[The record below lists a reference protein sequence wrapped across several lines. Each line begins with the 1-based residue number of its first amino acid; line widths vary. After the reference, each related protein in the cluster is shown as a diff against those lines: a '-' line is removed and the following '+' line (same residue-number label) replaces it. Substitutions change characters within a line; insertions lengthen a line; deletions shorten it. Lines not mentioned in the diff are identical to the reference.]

1 MMQHRMP
8 QSRGSNQVAVRQYN
22 ERLVLQTIRLNGPLP
37 KAELA
42 RLIGLTPQ
50 TVTHIVRELE
60 SAGLLIRGE
69 PERGRVG
76 QPSVP
81 FDLNPNG
88 AQSIGI
94 HIGRRSTEIV
104 LINQLGQILA
114 KLSTIYAYPEPEHI
128 LDFIGTSYR
137 SLLRRKACQPTR
149 IMGVGVCEPGN
160 IGGWQQ
166 LLGAP
171 AEILDAWDRLD
182 LGEAIG
188 QLIGEEPLFCN
199 DASAACGAELLFGE
213 GRHYGNHL
221 YIYIGSFIGGG
232 LVIDGQLIIGRSGNA
247 AAVGS
252 LPLSPRST
260 QQLIDQSSLLQL
272 EEALVR
278 SGLERTTLWRDP
290 QGWEIHR
297 ELVVQWIQGAAPGIA
312 MAALSST
319 ALLELDAL
327 IIDGAFPTW
336 VKTALAHAID
346 DAADALNW
354 EGIERPPVV
363 EGVCG
368 FHARALGGAA
378 LPLLAQFAADHQSL
392 MKSPA

>member
-1 MMQHRMP
+1 MQHRSI

-22 ERLVLQTIRLNGPLP
+22 ERLVLQTIRLNGPTP

-60 SAGLLIRGE
+60 SDGLLVRGE

-104 LINQLGQILA
+104 LINQVGNILA
-114 KLSTIYAYPEPEHI
+114 KLSTVYAYPEPKSI
-128 LDFIGTSYR
+128 LEFIGSSYR
-137 SLLRRKACQPTR
+137 SLMRRKACEPNR
-149 IMGVGVCEPGN
+149 MMGVGVCEPRN

-171 AEILDAWDRLD
+171 NDISETWNQLD
-182 LGEAIG
+182 LGVAIN
-188 QLIGEEPLFCN
+188 QAIGEEPLFCN

-213 GRHYGNHL
+213 GRNYANHL
-221 YIYIGSFIGGG
+221 YIYLGSFIGGG
-232 LVIDGQLIIGRSGNA
+232 LVLEGNLMIGRSGNA
-247 AAVGS
+247 AAIGS
-252 LPLSPRST
+252 LPLSPHSKH
-260 QQLIDQSSLLQL
+260 QLIDHSSLLQL
-272 EEALVR
+272 EEALVQ

-290 QGWEIHR
+290 EGWETHR
-297 ELVVQWIQGAAPGIA
+297 SLVMQWISNAAPGIA
-312 MAALSST
+312 MAWLSST

-327 IIDGAFPTW
+327 IIDGAFPEW
-336 VKTALAHAID
+336 VKLELIQGID
-346 DAADALNW
+346 EAARHLNW
-354 EGIERPPVV
+354 EGIEKPPILA
-363 EGVCG
+363 GVCG

-392 MKSPA
+392 LKSTA

>member
-1 MMQHRMP
+1 MQHRTL

-22 ERLVLQTIRLNGPLP
+22 ERLVLQTIRLQGPMP

-42 RLIGLTPQ
+42 RLVGLTPQ
-50 TVTHIVRELE
+50 TITHIVRDLE
-60 SAGLLIRGE
+60 SAGLLVRGE

-94 HIGRRSTEIV
+94 HIGRRSTAIV
-104 LINQLGQILA
+104 LINQIGHINA
-114 KLSTIYAYPEPEHI
+114 KLSIIYAYPQPDHI

-137 SLLRRKACQPTR
+137 SLIRRKACEPSR

-166 LLGAP
+166 LLGASG
-171 AEILDAWDRLD
+171 ETLEAWDRVD
-182 LGEAIG
+182 LREAIG
-188 QLIGEEPLFCN
+188 HVIGEAPLFCN

-213 GRHYGNHL
+213 GRHYSNHL
-221 YIYIGSFIGGG
+221 YIYLGSFIGGG
-232 LVIDGQLIIGRSGNA
+232 LVIDGQLLVGRSGNA

-252 LPLSPRST
+252 LPLSPYSK

-272 EEALVR
+272 EEAIVR

-290 QGWEIHR
+290 QGWETHR
-297 ELVVQWIQGAAPGIA
+297 DLVLQWIHAAAPGIA

-327 IIDGAFPTW
+327 IVDGAFPAW
-336 VKTALAHAID
+336 VKTTLAEAID
-346 DAADALNW
+346 EAAEALNW

>member
-1 MMQHRMP
+1 MQYRSV

-22 ERLVLQTIRLNGPLP
+22 ERLVLQTIRLNGPTP

-60 SAGLLIRGE
+60 ADGLLVRGE

-104 LINQLGQILA
+104 LINQVGHILA
-114 KLSTIYAYPEPEHI
+114 KLSTIYAYPEPDAV
-128 LDFIGTSYR
+128 LQFIGTSYR
-137 SLLRRKACQPTR
+137 SLMRRKACQPNR
-149 IMGVGVCEPGN
+149 MMGVGVCEPGN

-171 AEILDAWDRLD
+171 SEISEAWNQLD
-182 LGEAIG
+182 LNAAIG
-188 QLIGEEPLFCN
+188 DAIGEEPLFCN

-213 GRHYGNHL
+213 GRHYSSHL
-221 YIYIGSFIGGG
+221 YTYIGSFIGGG
-232 LVIDGQLIIGRSGNA
+232 LVLDGNLVIGRSGNA
-247 AAVGS
+247 AAIGS
-252 LPLSPRST
+252 LPLSPHSRH
-260 QQLIDQSSLLQL
+260 QLIDQSSLLRL
-272 EEALVR
+272 EEALVQ

-290 QGWEIHR
+290 EGWEVHR
-297 ELVVQWIQGAAPGIA
+297 ALVMQWILEAAPGIA
-312 MAALSST
+312 MAWLSTT

-327 IIDGAFPTW
+327 IVDGAFPEW
-336 VKTALAHAID
+336 VKSELLQAID
-346 DAADALNW
+346 ESAQQLNW
-354 EGIERPPVV
+354 EGIEKPPIVM
-363 EGVCG
+363 GTCG
-368 FHARALGGAA
+368 FHARAVGGAA

-392 MKSPA
+392 MKSLA